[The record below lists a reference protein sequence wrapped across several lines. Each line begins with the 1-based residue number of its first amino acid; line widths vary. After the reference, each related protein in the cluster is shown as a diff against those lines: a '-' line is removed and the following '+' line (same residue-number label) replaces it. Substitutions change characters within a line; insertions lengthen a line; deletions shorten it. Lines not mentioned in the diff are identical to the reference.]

1 MSGPINKNKDLS
13 LSNVDKESATSV
25 AEAINSAFDNV
36 EISTV
41 GKLCLDARL
50 NKGLTQEQASAL
62 LKVRVK
68 IIKDFENG
76 DEIDLPGL
84 AYKIG
89 FVRAY
94 ASLLGLD
101 GNLLVADF
109 KESLE
114 VNNFKEDYKFLSPKL
129 EGRKILPTGAVFSF
143 VIAILFYTAWYYSD
157 RKDDIETASNVII
170 EADESKESE
179 SAKNYVII
187 EENFQSKNIAS
198 LKTNNKDN
206 SLPVSTLKE
215 KVNSIKNDTQE
226 SDNQKILNNASLLKE
241 NNFKRDQDSV
251 DKSRDKIQLSKIDN
265 EISEMSAEANERDPS
280 TEMVLK
286 ATGNSW
292 VEIED
297 VDGNIL
303 MTRLMRP
310 GETYVVPNINGLTF
324 NTGNA
329 GALSLTQGN
338 ILIPSLGEVG
348 EIIKARPLNI
358 KLFGNKTI
366 LD

>member
-1 MSGPINKNKDLS
+1 MSDGRGKNKIKS
-13 LSNVDKESATSV
+13 TFDKDKLVS
-25 AEAINSAFDNV
+25 EAINDAFDNV
-36 EISTV
+36 ELSTV

-50 NKGLTQEQASAL
+50 NKGLTQEQAGAL

-76 DEIDLPGL
+76 EQIDLPGL

-89 FVRAY
+89 FVRSY
-94 ASLLGLD
+94 ARLLDLD
-101 GNLLVADF
+101 GDLLVKEF

-114 VNNFKEDYKFLSPKL
+114 LGSFKEEYKFLTPELNKNNY
-129 EGRKILPTGAVFSF
+129 LPIGVVLSVF
-143 VIAILFYTAWYYSD
+143 IAILSYTGWYYSD
-157 RKDDIETASNVII
+157 RSNKILQVSEEKLEDLSTKTAEIENN
-170 EADESKESE
+170 
-179 SAKNYVII
+179 NYVII
-187 EENFQSKNIAS
+187 EDNFGSSNSTTAII
-198 LKTNNKDN
+198 NND
-206 SLPVSTLKE
+206 E
-215 KVNSIKNDTQE
+215 KQVQN
-226 SDNQKILNNASLLKE
+226 L
-241 NNFKRDQDSV
+241 NFKTIANTKKV
-251 DKSRDKIQLSKIDN
+251 DN
-265 EISEMSAEANERDPS
+265 EISENTKFSDNEKIAKKNPIDSKFNENQTSEMSATANERDPS

-297 VDGNIL
+297 LDGNIL

-329 GALSLTQGN
+329 GALSLSQGD
-338 ILIPSLGEVG
+338 LIIPKLGEIG
-348 EIIKARPLNI
+348 EIITAKPLNI
-358 KLFGNKTI
+358 KTFAKQNS